1 MSGGVTHPTITKEV
15 ISSMDEIIL
24 KCKDGILLTR
34 LEWNDLVNLVR
45 NQQRRDSFKSN
56 DESIN
61 KIVHNY
67 DRLRGLYRKAR
78 DLVESN
84 QNNYAPQQYEQ
95 IKFQKKSNIKK
106 REDLFDDEDS
116 SE

>member
-1 MSGGVTHPTITKEV
+1 MSGGVTHPTITREV
-15 ISSMDEIIL
+15 ISSIDEIIL

-45 NQQRRDSFKSN
+45 NQQRRDSFKSD

-67 DRLRGLYRKAR
+67 DRLRKLYRKAR

-84 QNNYAPQQYEQ
+84 QNSYAPQQYEQ
-95 IKFQKKSNIKK
+95 IKFRKKVTPK